1 MRNPNDPPVVIQ
13 GITIDSSTT
22 GAAITMTQPNTMTID
37 TAASIRVGS
46 VELTEKKLQQ
56 LEAVTEFIERFTQE
70 NQQAR
75 EIWTA
80 IKTKKRIL
88 G

>member
-1 MRNPNDPPVVIQ
+1 MSSPNDPPVVIQ
-13 GITIDSSTT
+13 GVTIDSCST